1 MINANVKWAGK
12 RQLVA
17 TGEKSGHS
25 IVVDMAKDKGGD
37 DTGMRPIELLL
48 LSVAT
53 CTAIDMLNIL
63 GKMKIELSRCEV
75 KIEGTQQEDL
85 PKYFNKM
92 KLKYIL
98 SGEGLNQKKAE
109 KAVSLSMDKYCAV
122 SQTLKGRT
130 EFETEIEIV

>member
-25 IVVDMAKDKGGD
+25 IVVDMAKDKSGD
-37 DTGMRPIELLL
+37 DTGMRPTELLL

-63 GKMKIELSRCEV
+63 GKMKIQLSRCEV
-75 KIEGTQQEDL
+75 KIEGSQQDDL

>member
-1 MINANVKWAGK
+1 MINANVKWAGE

-63 GKMKIELSRCEV
+63 GKMKIQLSRCEV

-109 KAVSLSMDKYCAV
+109 KAVLLSMDKYCAV